1 MAKLEIIQSQA
12 KVADSKAPR
21 FSTLSLPM
29 SLASTVGSGYS
40 AVGKAIADIQKDI
53 YALEDQNQVNEILP
67 DINTRIQK
75 QYDKYL
81 TSRDTDAPQKFEK
94 DISNK
99 TFENIFIGIFFS

>member
-67 DINTRIQK
+67 DVNLKITLIKNSI
-75 QYDKYL
+75 
-81 TSRDTDAPQKFEK
+81 
-94 DISNK
+94 
-99 TFENIFIGIFFS
+99 FENLLKHKVVFNKYICIKLK